1 MVLSHTALPKET
13 LSLRTML
20 IFTGA
25 LGIVLFAA
33 TIIFGWYVLAIAAV
47 SYVFSFGVE
56 YGVNKARKKPLDNGW
71 MVTPLVFALLMPPTA
86 PLWMVAIGS
95 SFGTLFGKML
105 FGGLGKNLFNPA
117 LVGVLFI
124 TFAFPVL
131 MNTEWLDPVTNIISS
146 STPISLLQAKGGSLG
161 AFTYSQLLLGNVPG
175 ALGETFRLGMI
186 FLGIALIV
194 LKVIDWKL
202 TISLLA
208 TVFILNLVGLLL
220 FPGSNFKDPIAS
232 LLVGGLM
239 FYSVFIVTDPVT
251 APYQPIAKILYGIG
265 VGILTVIIR
274 NFATWPEGLIFAVII
289 MNAVAPM
296 LDTLKINERKPM
308 EVTK

>member
-1 MVLSHTALPKET
+1 MILSHTALPKET

-25 LGIVLFAA
+25 LGVLLLAA
-33 TIIFGWYVLAIAAV
+33 TIIFGLYVLAIAAV
-47 SYVFSFGVE
+47 SYVFSFSVE

-71 MVTPLVFALLMPPTA
+71 MVTPMVFALLMPPTA

-95 SFGTLFGKML
+95 TFGTLFGKML

-131 MNTEWLDPVTNIISS
+131 MNTEWLNPVTNLISS
-146 STPISLLQAKGGSLG
+146 STPISLLQVNGGSLG
-161 AFTYSQLLLGNVPG
+161 SFTYTQLLLGNVPG
-175 ALGETFRLGMI
+175 VLGETFRLGI
-186 FLGIALIV
+186 IILGLALIL
-194 LKVIDWKL
+194 LKIIDWKL
-202 TISLLA
+202 TVSLIA
-208 TVFILNLVGLLL
+208 TVFLLNLIGIII

-251 APYQPIAKILYGIG
+251 APYHPIAKVLYGVG
-265 VGILTVIIR
+265 VGTLTVVIR

-296 LDTLKINERKPM
+296 LDSLKINERKPM
-308 EVTK
+308 EVAK

>member
-1 MVLSHTALPKET
+1 MILSHTALPKET

-146 STPISLLQAKGGSLG
+146 STPISVLQAKGGSLG

>member
-1 MVLSHTALPKET
+1 MILSHTALPKET
-13 LSLRTML
+13 FSLKTML

-25 LGIVLFAA
+25 LGVILLAA
-33 TIIFGWYVLAIAAV
+33 TVIFGWYVLAIAAV
-47 SYVFSFGVE
+47 SYIFSFGVE
-56 YGVNKARKKPLDNGW
+56 YYVNKARKKPLDNGW
-71 MVTPLVFALLMPPTA
+71 MVTPMVFALLMPPTA

-95 SFGTLFGKML
+95 TFGTLFGKML

-131 MNTEWLDPVTNIISS
+131 MNTEWLNPVTNLISS
-146 STPISLLQAKGGSLG
+146 STPISLLQVNGGSLG
-161 AFTYSQLLLGNVPG
+161 SFTYTQLLLGNVPG
-175 ALGETFRLGMI
+175 VLGETFRLGI
-186 FLGIALIV
+186 IILGLALIL
-194 LKVIDWKL
+194 LKIIDWKL
-202 TISLLA
+202 TVSLIA
-208 TVFILNLVGLLL
+208 TVFLLNLIGIII

-251 APYQPIAKILYGIG
+251 APYHPIAKVLYGVG
-265 VGILTVIIR
+265 VGTLTVVIR

-296 LDTLKINERKPM
+296 LDSLKINERKPM
-308 EVTK
+308 EVAK

>member
-220 FPGSNFKDPIAS
+220 FPGSNFKDPLAS

>member
-1 MVLSHTALPKET
+1 MILSHTALPKET

-25 LGIVLFAA
+25 LGVLLLAS

-95 SFGTLFGKML
+95 TFGTFFGKML

-131 MNTEWLDPVTNIISS
+131 MNTEWLNPVSNLITS
-146 STPISLLQAKGGSLG
+146 STPISMLQARGGSLG
-161 AFTYSQLLLGNVPG
+161 SYTYTQLLLGNVPG
-175 ALGETFRLGMI
+175 VLGETFRLGI
-186 FLGIALIV
+186 LVLGALLIA

-202 TISLLA
+202 TLPLLA
-208 TVFILNLVGLLL
+208 TVFILNLIGTILL
-220 FPGSNFKDPIAS
+220 PQSNFKDPIAS

-251 APYQPIAKILYGIG
+251 APYHPIAKVLYGIG
-265 VGILTVIIR
+265 IGVITVIIR

-296 LDTLKINERKPM
+296 LDTLKINEKKPM
-308 EVTK
+308 EVAK

>member
-1 MVLSHTALPKET
+1 MILSHTALPKET

-25 LGIVLFAA
+25 LGVLLLAS

-95 SFGTLFGKML
+95 TFGTFFGKML

-131 MNTEWLDPVTNIISS
+131 MNTEWLNPVSNIITS
-146 STPISLLQAKGGSLG
+146 STPISMLQARGGSLG
-161 AFTYSQLLLGNVPG
+161 SYTYTQLLLGNVPG
-175 ALGETFRLGMI
+175 VLGETFRLGI
-186 FLGIALIV
+186 LVLGALLIA

-202 TISLLA
+202 TLPLLA
-208 TVFILNLVGLLL
+208 TVFILNLIGTILL
-220 FPGSNFKDPIAS
+220 PQSNFKDPIAS

-251 APYQPIAKILYGIG
+251 APYHPIAKVLYGIG
-265 VGILTVIIR
+265 IGIITVIIR

-296 LDTLKINERKPM
+296 LDTLKINEKKPM
-308 EVTK
+308 EVAK

>member
-1 MVLSHTALPKET
+1 MILSHTALPKET

-25 LGIVLFAA
+25 LGVLLLAA

-71 MVTPLVFALLMPPTA
+71 MVTPMVFALLMPPTA

-95 SFGTLFGKML
+95 TFGTLFGKML

-131 MNTEWLDPVTNIISS
+131 MNTEWLNPVTNLISS

-161 AFTYSQLLLGNVPG
+161 SFTYTQLLLGNVPG
-175 ALGETFRLGMI
+175 VLGETFRLGI
-186 FLGIALIV
+186 IVLGITLIALKI
-194 LKVIDWKL
+194 IDWKL
-202 TISLLA
+202 TVPLIA
-208 TVFILNLVGLLL
+208 TVFLLNLIGIIL

-265 VGILTVIIR
+265 VGILTVVIR

-296 LDTLKINERKPM
+296 LDSLKINERKPM
-308 EVTK
+308 EVSK

>member
-1 MVLSHTALPKET
+1 MILSHTALPKET

-25 LGIVLFAA
+25 LGVLLLAA

-71 MVTPLVFALLMPPTA
+71 MVTPMVFALLMPPTA

-95 SFGTLFGKML
+95 TFGTLFGKML

-131 MNTEWLDPVTNIISS
+131 MNTEWLNPVTNLISS

-161 AFTYSQLLLGNVPG
+161 SFTYTQLLLGNVPG
-175 ALGETFRLGMI
+175 VLGETFRLGI
-186 FLGIALIV
+186 IVLGITLIALKI
-194 LKVIDWKL
+194 IDWKL
-202 TISLLA
+202 TVSLIA
-208 TVFILNLVGLLL
+208 TVFLLNLIGIIL

-265 VGILTVIIR
+265 VGILTVVIR

-296 LDTLKINERKPM
+296 LDSLKINERKPM
-308 EVTK
+308 EVSK

>member
-1 MVLSHTALPKET
+1 MILSHTALPKET

-25 LGIVLFAA
+25 LGVLLLAS

-47 SYVFSFGVE
+47 SYVFSVGVE
-56 YGVNKARKKPLDNGW
+56 YGFNKARKKPLDNGW

-95 SFGTLFGKML
+95 TFGTFFGKML

-131 MNTEWLDPVTNIISS
+131 MNTEWLNPVTNVISA
-146 STPISLLQAKGGSLG
+146 STPISMLQARGGSLG
-161 AFTYSQLLLGNVPG
+161 SYTYTQLLLGNVPG
-175 ALGETFRLGMI
+175 VLGETFRLGI
-186 FLGIALIV
+186 LVLGALLIA

-202 TISLLA
+202 TLPLLA
-208 TVFILNLVGLLL
+208 TVFVLNLIGTIFL
-220 FPGSNFKDPIAS
+220 PQSNFKDPIAS

-251 APYQPIAKILYGIG
+251 APYHPIAKVLYGIG
-265 VGILTVIIR
+265 IGIITVIIR

-296 LDTLKINERKPM
+296 LDTLKINEKKPM
-308 EVTK
+308 EVAK

>member
-1 MVLSHTALPKET
+1 MILSHTALPKET

-25 LGIVLFAA
+25 LGVLLLAA

-71 MVTPLVFALLMPPTA
+71 MVTPMVFALLMPPTA

-95 SFGTLFGKML
+95 TFGTLFGKML

-131 MNTEWLDPVTNIISS
+131 MNTEWLNPVTNLISS
-146 STPISLLQAKGGSLG
+146 STPISLLQVNGGSLG
-161 AFTYSQLLLGNVPG
+161 SFTYTQLLLGNVPG
-175 ALGETFRLGMI
+175 VLGETFRLGI
-186 FLGIALIV
+186 IILGLALIL
-194 LKVIDWKL
+194 LKIIDWKL
-202 TISLLA
+202 TVSLIA
-208 TVFILNLVGLLL
+208 TVFLLNLIGIII

-251 APYQPIAKILYGIG
+251 APYHPIAKVLYGVG
-265 VGILTVIIR
+265 VGTLTVVIR

-296 LDTLKINERKPM
+296 LDSLKINERKPM
-308 EVTK
+308 EVAK

>member
-1 MVLSHTALPKET
+1 MILSHTALPKET

-25 LGIVLFAA
+25 LGVLLLAA

-71 MVTPLVFALLMPPTA
+71 MVTPMVFALLMPPTA

-95 SFGTLFGKML
+95 TFGTLFGKML

-131 MNTEWLDPVTNIISS
+131 MNTEWLNPVTNLISS

-161 AFTYSQLLLGNVPG
+161 SFTYTQLLLGNVPG
-175 ALGETFRLGMI
+175 LLGETFRLGI
-186 FLGIALIV
+186 IVLGITLIALKI
-194 LKVIDWKL
+194 IDWKL
-202 TISLLA
+202 TVSLIA
-208 TVFILNLVGLLL
+208 TVFLLNLIGIIL

-265 VGILTVIIR
+265 VGILTVVIR

-296 LDTLKINERKPM
+296 LDSLKINERKPM
-308 EVTK
+308 EVSK

>member
-1 MVLSHTALPKET
+1 MILNHTALPKET

-25 LGIVLFAA
+25 LGVLLVAA

-95 SFGTLFGKML
+95 TFGTFFGKML

-131 MNTEWLDPVTNIISS
+131 MNTEWLNPITNVISS
-146 STPISLLQAKGGSLG
+146 STPISMLQARGGSLG
-161 AFTYSQLLLGNVPG
+161 SYTYLQLLLGNVPG
-175 ALGETFRLGMI
+175 VLGETFRLGI
-186 FLGIALIV
+186 IILGLALMASKI
-194 LKVIDWKL
+194 IDWKL
-202 TISLLA
+202 SVSLIA
-208 TVFILNLVGLLL
+208 TVFILNLLGTILL
-220 FPGSNFKDPIAS
+220 PQSNFKDPVAS

-239 FYSVFIVTDPVT
+239 FYSIFIVTDPVT
-251 APYQPIAKILYGIG
+251 APYHPIAKVLYG
-265 VGILTVIIR
+265 VGIGIITVIIR

-296 LDTLKINERKPM
+296 LDSLKINDKKPL
-308 EVTK
+308 EVAK

>member
-146 STPISLLQAKGGSLG
+146 STPISVLQAKGGSLG

>member
-1 MVLSHTALPKET
+1 
-13 LSLRTML
+13 
-20 IFTGA
+20 
-25 LGIVLFAA
+25 
-33 TIIFGWYVLAIAAV
+33 
-47 SYVFSFGVE
+47 
-56 YGVNKARKKPLDNGW
+56 
-71 MVTPLVFALLMPPTA
+71 MVTPMVFALLMPPTA

-95 SFGTLFGKML
+95 TFGTLFGKML

-131 MNTEWLDPVTNIISS
+131 MNTEWLNPVTNLISS
-146 STPISLLQAKGGSLG
+146 STPISLLQVNGGSLG
-161 AFTYSQLLLGNVPG
+161 SFTYTQLLLGNVPG
-175 ALGETFRLGMI
+175 VLGETFRLGI
-186 FLGIALIV
+186 IILGLALIL
-194 LKVIDWKL
+194 LKIIDWKL
-202 TISLLA
+202 TVSLIA
-208 TVFILNLVGLLL
+208 TVFLLNLIGIII

-251 APYQPIAKILYGIG
+251 APYHPIAKVLYGVG
-265 VGILTVIIR
+265 VGTLTVVIR

-296 LDTLKINERKPM
+296 LDSLKINERKPM
-308 EVTK
+308 EVAK

>member
-1 MVLSHTALPKET
+1 MILSHTALPKET

-220 FPGSNFKDPIAS
+220 FPGSNFKDPLAS

>member
-1 MVLSHTALPKET
+1 MILSHTALPKET

-25 LGIVLFAA
+25 LGVLLLAA

-71 MVTPLVFALLMPPTA
+71 MVTPMVFALLMPPTA

-95 SFGTLFGKML
+95 TFGTLFGKML

-131 MNTEWLDPVTNIISS
+131 MNTEWLNPVTNLISS
-146 STPISLLQAKGGSLG
+146 STPISLLQANGGSLG
-161 AFTYSQLLLGNVPG
+161 SFTYTQLLLGNVPG
-175 ALGETFRLGMI
+175 VLGETFRLGI
-186 FLGIALIV
+186 IVLGITLIALKI
-194 LKVIDWKL
+194 IDWKL
-202 TISLLA
+202 TVSLIA
-208 TVFILNLVGLLL
+208 TVFLLNLIGIIL

-251 APYQPIAKILYGIG
+251 APYHPIAKILYGIG

-296 LDTLKINERKPM
+296 LDSLKINERKPM
-308 EVTK
+308 EVSK

>member
-1 MVLSHTALPKET
+1 MILSHTALPKET

-20 IFTGA
+20 ILTGA

-33 TIIFGWYVLAIAAV
+33 TIIFGWYVLAIAVV

-175 ALGETFRLGMI
+175 VLGETFRLGII
-186 FLGIALIV
+186 FLGITLIV

-202 TISLLA
+202 TVSLLA
-208 TVFILNLVGLLL
+208 TVVVLNLIGMLL
-220 FPGSNFKDPIAS
+220 FPASNFKDPIAS
-232 LLVGGLM
+232 LLVGGLV

-251 APYQPIAKILYGIG
+251 APYHPIAKVLYGVG
-265 VGILTVIIR
+265 VGTLTVIIR

-308 EVTK
+308 EVAK

>member
-1 MVLSHTALPKET
+1 MILSHTALPKET
-13 LSLRTML
+13 FSLKTML

-25 LGIVLFAA
+25 LGVLLLAA
-33 TIIFGWYVLAIAAV
+33 TVIFGWYVLAIAAV
-47 SYVFSFGVE
+47 SYIFSFGVE
-56 YGVNKARKKPLDNGW
+56 YYVNKARKKPLDNGW
-71 MVTPLVFALLMPPTA
+71 MVTPMVFALLMPPTA

-95 SFGTLFGKML
+95 TFGTLFGKML

-131 MNTEWLDPVTNIISS
+131 MNTEWLDPATKLISS
-146 STPISLLQAKGGSLG
+146 STPISLLQASGGSLG
-161 AFTYSQLLLGNVPG
+161 AFTYPQLLLGYVPG
-175 ALGETFRLGMI
+175 VLGETFRLGII

-194 LKVIDWKL
+194 LKIIDWKL
-202 TISLLA
+202 TVSLVA
-208 TVFILNLVGLLL
+208 TVFILNLIGILL
-220 FPGSNFKDPIAS
+220 FPESNFKDPFAS
-232 LLVGGLM
+232 LLVGGLV

-251 APYQPIAKILYGIG
+251 APYHPIAKVLYGIG
-265 VGILTVIIR
+265 VGTLTVIIR

-308 EVTK
+308 EVPK